1 VTPAAPLRSVLIVGG
16 GSAGWMAA
24 AALAQLIPT
33 GLAVTL
39 VESDAIGTVGVGEAT
54 IPPIRSFNA
63 GLGIDEAEFVAAT
76 GGSFKLGIE
85 FVGWGAA
92 GERYLHPFG
101 VYGFDHGGVR
111 FHQQWLRRRGAG
123 AREDIAEFSLV
134 AAAARAGRFLPPAR
148 DPASVLSQMNHA
160 YHFDAGLYA
169 AFLRRRAE
177 RAGVRR
183 IEGEIVGTERRGEG
197 GHLAAVRL
205 ADGRTLA
212 ADLFLDCSG
221 FRALLIGEAM
231 GIGFEDWSGWLPC
244 DRAVAVPC
252 ETGGDGITPFT
263 RATARAAG
271 WQWRIPLQHRT
282 GNGYVYA
289 SAHLSDDEAAAT
301 LMASLDGRALGDP
314 RLLRF
319 RAGRRRR
326 QWAGNV
332 VALGLAGGFLEPL
345 ESTAIHMVQSGV
357 SRLMALFPDNRFAP
371 AAADAF
377 NRIADKQWEQVRDF
391 LLLHYRA
398 TRRDDTPF
406 WREAAAGPVPDSLAE
421 RIALW
426 RFNGR
431 LFRHED
437 ELFAEDSWIAVLLG
451 QGIVPDGWERTAEL
465 EEARAV
471 ADRFAR
477 LRAMFADAAGRMP
490 RHEDYLA
497 RVCPAPRGIA

>member
-1 VTPAAPLRSVLIVGG
+1 LTPGAPVRSVLIVGG

-24 AALAQLIPT
+24 AALSRLIPT
-33 GLAVTL
+33 GLSVTL
-39 VESDAIGTVGVGEAT
+39 VESEAIGTVGVGEAT
-54 IPPIRSFNA
+54 IPPIRAFNA
-63 GLGIDEAEFVAAT
+63 GLGIDEAAFVAAT

-101 VYGFDHGGVR
+101 VYGFDQGGVR
-111 FHQQWLRRRGAG
+111 FHQQWLRLRGTG
-123 AREDIAEFSLV
+123 ARDDIAAYSLV
-134 AAAARAGRFLPPAR
+134 AAAARAGRFAPPSA

-169 AFLRRRAE
+169 RFLRRLAE

-183 IEGEIVGTERRGEG
+183 VEGEVTNVERDGATGRVARV
-197 GHLAAVRL
+197 HLAGDWVL
-205 ADGRTLA
+205 E
-212 ADLFLDCSG
+212 ADLFLDCTG

-231 GIGFEDWSGWLPC
+231 GVGFEDWGEWLPC
-244 DRAVAVPC
+244 DRAVTVPC
-252 ETGGDGITPFT
+252 ATGGDGITPYT
-263 RATARAAG
+263 RATARDAG

-289 SAHLSDDEAAAT
+289 SAHLSDDAAAAT
-301 LMASLDGRALGDP
+301 LLANLDGPALAEP

-332 VALGLAGGFLEPL
+332 VALGLSGGFLEPL

-357 SRLMALFPDNRFAP
+357 SRLMALFPDRRFAP
-371 AAADAF
+371 PAADAF
-377 NRIADKQWEQVRDF
+377 NRLADRQWEQVRDF
-391 LLLHYRA
+391 LILHYRA
-398 TRRDDTPF
+398 TRRADTPF
-406 WREAAAGPVPDSLAE
+406 WREAAAGPVPDTLAD
-421 RIALW
+421 RLALW
-426 RFNGR
+426 KLNGR

-437 ELFAEDSWIAVLLG
+437 ELFAEDSWVAVLLG
-451 QGIVPDGWERTAEL
+451 QGIVPEGWERTAEL
-465 EEARAV
+465 EPARAV

-477 LRAMFADAAGRMP
+477 LRAMFADAARRMP
-490 RHEDYLA
+490 PHGDYLA
-497 RVCPAPRGIA
+497 SNCPAPRMPA